1 MRKQKYLRREL
12 RFFLFLKDEFC
23 MKRWFT
29 ILSIFLVFLSCKK
42 QENAP
47 TIDWRDYYPLEVG
60 SSRLYDCESIKID
73 VLAGVNDTS
82 RFLLQADV
90 VGIISDTNGCVT
102 YAINCKRKL
111 KNSEEWTSYVSLSI
125 QQYQHSIVRVE
136 ENVPYLILKFPAQK
150 GFSWDVNAYNT
161 GNEQLAHY
169 SDITEGEYEGVHIDS
184 AATVLLQ
191 DFKSLYTYQYDVEQ
205 YAKHYGLL
213 YKQTIDVESQPTQA
227 NIDLSKPIE
236 DRITK
241 GTILTIKRVL

>member
-1 MRKQKYLRREL
+1 
-12 RFFLFLKDEFC
+12 

-29 ILSIFLVFLSCKK
+29 ILSVFLVLVSCKK

-60 SSRLYDCESIKID
+60 ISRLYDCESIKID

-90 VGIISDTNGCVT
+90 VGIVSDTNGCVT
-102 YAINCKRKL
+102 YVINCKRKM
-111 KNSEEWTSYVSLSI
+111 KNSEEWTSYMSMSV

-136 ENVPYLILKFPAQK
+136 ENVPYQILKFPAKK
-150 GFSWDVNAYNT
+150 GFSWDVNMYNT
-161 GNEQLAHY
+161 KEEQLAYY
-169 SDITEGEYEGVHIDS
+169 SSISEGEYEGIHIDS
-184 AATVLLQ
+184 AISVTLN
-191 DFKSLYTYQYDVEQ
+191 DFKSLYTYQYEVEQ
-205 YAKHYGLL
+205 YAKNIGLL
-213 YKQTIDVESQPTQA
+213 YKQSINVESQPTHA

-241 GTILTIKRVL
+241 GTILTIKRVLN